1 MKDAAFQKICKSMLE
16 DIRKDTPRL
25 TGNLAVKATKIKR
38 LGAEKFE
45 IYVDETIAPY
55 FKYVNNA
62 QTITYSQY
70 KRGVVNKK
78 ITKRKD
84 LPKVKRV
91 VKNKNYQYFERSV
104 EKALVNMA
112 ERAGGTL
119 VHG

>member
-1 MKDAAFQKICKSMLE
+1 MTDAAFQKACKSMLK

-38 LGAEKFE
+38 LGANQFE
-45 IYVDETIAPY
+45 IYVDEKIAPY

-62 QTITYSQY
+62 QTITYHKYRS
-70 KRGVVNKK
+70 GIVGKK

-91 VKNKNYQYFERSV
+91 VNNKNYQYFEKSV
-104 EKALVNMA
+104 DKALVNLA
-112 ERAGGTL
+112 EKVGGTL